1 MTKYYSNH
9 PDFSAGL
16 QASSM
21 TGSVSYARSQVTNT
35 LSDIKEVTEVVQ
47 NEGVSF
53 LYSPVGDAELGKE
66 MPEITFATSY
76 DKVEKMLNLATRIH
90 SEVLER
96 IDNKFTTGIDASL
109 ESLNSVNGSNKPYT
123 TTYLSYQVR
132 KTKSQSQGLVDN
144 ETKYYT
150 LAELLDYKQSPISAT
165 KEVYLKRVSDLREI
179 FEKQHLDDGP
189 VYLSNKT
196 DEELLS
202 MFFEYQQAG
211 NYSSLKHFQWQ
222 EDNKAWLDPLEAYL
236 GIGLLVVSIIA
247 SVVSFGAASP
257 TVVAAAGV
265 VATTTATAGTAYE
278 VAEGAVAT
286 TTGHTMLAGTE
297 LDTDD
302 RIWAGAETLGTLAT
316 LGLGKGLKAAGAADD
331 LIKAANKTANVMG
344 DGISLTHTG
353 YDYAVKGEDPTM
365 SLIGFGLGKLG
376 GATLARSQNKSQ
388 SINVLTN
395 RDGAPLFS
403 TNNTELEY
411 QNYVGRKLKSGS
423 EPLTMTEWLEKRD
436 IANQNLTN
444 NNDFST
450 GSIADLGEM
459 PPFKIKSTE
468 LEYQNYVDRKL
479 KSNSEP
485 LSMTEWFERRNI
497 ANQNLTNNN
506 DFSTGSIAD
515 LGEMPSFKIKN
526 TELEY
531 QNYVDRKLKS
541 SSEPLSMSE
550 WLKKRDI
557 SKQNFSTYE
566 AFSGNRIE
574 EFKLNFND
582 VETNITVK
590 THNADGKDQKIR
602 LKAIGFDESGN
613 IRIQDYTT
621 AKDGLPKKRQE
632 ILDNLSKYGGEVV
645 GAGEGKFAGGTEIP
659 QGTRIDIISGSSQ
672 FSPEWQTYLNEFP
685 KADLSSAQIESITAI
700 KPNPE
705 NGVLRPNPE
714 VYLSKEYLEQHK
726 QLFDDGVAAFVKDE
740 GNIIRYNQFG
750 RDDGAFVFPKHVAE
764 AMIKEA
770 DGDPRKL
777 EALLGLDEGSL
788 GNSPQMVVPH
798 EVQNYR
804 IPDGNEAGS
813 RDNPQW
819 RPGGKTYPGGVP
831 EAVIDRVPIDK
842 LDLIKIWEND
852 KGD

>member
-21 TGSVSYARSQVTNT
+21 TGSVSYARSQVTNA

-47 NEGVSF
+47 NEGLSF

-109 ESLNSVNGSNKPYT
+109 ESLNSVNGSNNPYT
-123 TTYLSYQVR
+123 TTHLSYQVM
-132 KTKSQSQGLVDN
+132 KMKSETQGIAGT

-150 LAELLDYKQSPISAT
+150 LAELLDYQQSPIAAT
-165 KEVYLKRVSDLREI
+165 KEVYLKRVSDLRKI

-202 MFFEYQQAG
+202 MFFKYQQAG

-222 EDNKAWLDPLEAYL
+222 EDNKAWLEPLEAYL
-236 GIGLLVVSIIA
+236 GIGLIVVSLIA
-247 SVVSFGAASP
+247 SAVSFGAASP
-257 TVVAAAGV
+257 GV
-265 VATTTATAGTAYE
+265 VAGAALVASAAGTAGLAYE
-278 VAEGAVAT
+278 TTSGAYAAA
-286 TTGHTMLAGTE
+286 TGHTMLAGTE

-302 RIWAGAETLGTLAT
+302 RMWAGGETLFTLGT
-316 LGLGKGLKAAGAADD
+316 LGLGKALKAAGAADD

-344 DGISLTHTG
+344 DGVSLTHTG

-376 GATLARSQNKSQ
+376 GAASARSQNKLQ

-403 TNNTELEY
+403 NNNTELEY

-423 EPLTMTEWLEKRD
+423 EPLSMTEWLERRD

-459 PPFKIKSTE
+459 PPFKIK
-468 LEYQNYVDRKL
+468 
-479 KSNSEP
+479 
-485 LSMTEWFERRNI
+485 
-497 ANQNLTNNN
+497 
-506 DFSTGSIAD
+506 
-515 LGEMPSFKIKN
+515 N

-541 SSEPLSMSE
+541 GSEPLPMAE
-550 WLKKRDI
+550 WSKNRDI
-557 SKQNFSTYE
+557 SKQNFSNYE
-566 AFSGNRIE
+566 VFSGNRIE
-574 EFKLNFND
+574 EFKLNYND

-590 THNADGKDQKIR
+590 TRNADGEIQRVK
-602 LKAIGFDESGN
+602 LKAVGFDESGN

-621 AKDGLPKKRQE
+621 AKNGISKERQE

-645 GAGEGKFAGGTEIP
+645 GAGKGKFAGGTEIP
-659 QGTRIDIISGSSQ
+659 QGTRIDVINGSSQ
-672 FSPEWQTYLNEFP
+672 FSPEWQTYLSEFP

-700 KPNPE
+700 KPDPE

-726 QLFDDGVAAFVKDE
+726 QLFDDGVAAFVKSGE
-740 GNIIRYNQFG
+740 FIEKFGTFG
-750 RDDGAFVFPKHVAE
+750 RPDGAFVFPRHVAE

-777 EALLGLDEGSL
+777 EDLLGLDHGSL
-788 GNSPQMVVPH
+788 GDSPKMVVPQ
-798 EVQNYR
+798 EVHNYR
-804 IPDGNEAGS
+804 IPDGNEGGS
-813 RDNPQW
+813 RENPQW

-831 EAVIDRVPIDK
+831 EAVIDPVPKDK
-842 LDLIKIWEND
+842 VTLVDIW
-852 KGD
+852 

>member
-222 EDNKAWLDPLEAYL
+222 EDNKAWLEPLEAYL

-376 GATLARSQNKSQ
+376 GAALARSQNKSQ

-423 EPLTMTEWLEKRD
+423 EPLSMTEWLERRD

-468 LEYQNYVDRKL
+468 LEYKNYVVKKL
-479 KSNSEP
+479 DSE
-485 LSMTEWFERRNI
+485 
-497 ANQNLTNNN
+497 
-506 DFSTGSIAD
+506 
-515 LGEMPSFKIKN
+515 
-526 TELEY
+526 
-531 QNYVDRKLKS
+531 
-541 SSEPLSMSE
+541 SEPLSMSE
-550 WLKKRDI
+550 WLKKHDI

-602 LKAIGFDESGN
+602 LKAIGVDEEGN

-645 GAGEGKFAGGTEIP
+645 GAGKGKFAGGTEIP

-672 FSPEWQTYLNEFP
+672 FSPEWQTYLSEFP

-700 KPNPE
+700 KPDPE

-726 QLFDDGVAAFVKDE
+726 QLFDDGVAAFVKSGE
-740 GNIIRYNQFG
+740 FIEKFGTFG
-750 RDDGAFVFPKHVAE
+750 RSDGVFVFPRHVAE

-770 DGDPRKL
+770 DGNPRKL
-777 EALLGLDEGSL
+777 EDLLGLDHGSL
-788 GNSPQMVVPH
+788 GDSPKMVLPQ
-798 EVQNYR
+798 EVHNYR
-804 IPDGNEAGS
+804 IPDGNEGGS
-813 RDNPQW
+813 RENPLW

-831 EAVIDRVPIDK
+831 EAVIDPVPKDK
-842 LDLIKIWEND
+842 VTLVDIW
-852 KGD
+852 